1 MVGGCDGDGGRVQ
14 WWEGVMV
21 MVEGCDGRRCDGRK
35 V

>member
-1 MVGGCDGDGGRVQ
+1 MMVGGCDGDGGRVQ

-21 MVEGCDGRRCDGRK
+21 GGCDGRR